1 MDELEALFGG
11 VLATRSKNWSS
22 KGVIAFGAK
31 ESSIHSTFMPS
42 ETLINLKEDEN
53 LSRNSNDEVQGFK
66 KKQKKWKKRKLKK
79 KWIKQWM
86 CWRILKDP

>member
-1 MDELEALFGG
+1 M
-11 VLATRSKNWSS
+11 
-22 KGVIAFGAK
+22 IAFGAK

-66 KKQKKWKKRKLKK
+66 KKQKKGKKRKLKK
-79 KWIKQWM
+79 K
-86 CWRILKDP
+86 

>member
-53 LSRNSNDEVQGFK
+53 LSRNSNDEVQGFMK
-66 KKQKKWKKRKLKK
+66 KTKERKERANL
-79 KWIKQWM
+79 
-86 CWRILKDP
+86 RRN